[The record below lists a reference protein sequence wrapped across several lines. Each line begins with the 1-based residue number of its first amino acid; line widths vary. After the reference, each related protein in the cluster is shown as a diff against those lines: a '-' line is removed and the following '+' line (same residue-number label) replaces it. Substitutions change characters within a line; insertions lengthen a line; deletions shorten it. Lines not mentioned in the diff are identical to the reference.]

1 MCLIFVQ
8 IRLTLY
14 SALAFLPPGTGG
26 RGVILSAPLYNFK
39 TAQDK
44 ANGITQD
51 NAHNISN
58 I

>member
-1 MCLIFVQ
+1 MFDFCSNTFNPIF
-8 IRLTLY
+8 
-14 SALAFLPPGTGG
+14 SAGFFASWDGAE
-26 RGVILSAPLYNFK
+26 GVILSAPLYNFK